1 MYKDKLIHFIGIG
14 GISMSGIA
22 EILLSKGS
30 IISGS
35 DMQNSKQ
42 IEELIKKGAN
52 IIIGE
57 DPNLIDKAE
66 IVVYTAAIKDDNK
79 ELIRAKE
86 LHKELHERAEFL
98 GMITKE
104 YENVI
109 CISGTHG
116 KSTTTGMISTI
127 FLNSNNPTI
136 QIGAYL
142 PKIHANYYVGDNKYF
157 IMEACEYV
165 DSFLKFFPTTA
176 IILNIDDGHLDYF
189 GNIENVK
196 KSFSKYANLVPENGN
211 IILNAD
217 DNNTM
222 SIHINN
228 DKNIITYGINN
239 NANIMAKNISFDN
252 MGYSEFDVYH
262 NNELYIHIKLNV
274 LGKHNIYNALAA
286 ISTCIIYKINK
297 EDIVKGL
304 EEYKGV
310 ERRFEFIGK
319 YKDNILVYDDYAH
332 HPTEIKSTVNSVK
345 NIKCNH
351 NWVVFQSHTY
361 SRTIEHLNEFADV
374 LKEFDNIIIAPIYPA
389 REKNIWNVKEDDL
402 VNLIK
407 PNNKN
412 VLYIDNFDK
421 IVSYLKDNLK
431 ENDLL
436 ITVGAGP
443 VNEVGLKLLGKK

>member
-127 FLNSNNPTI
+127 FLNSNNQRSALFI
-136 QIGAYL
+136 QSWPFLYAMM
-142 PKIHANYYVGDNKYF
+142 DCF
-157 IMEACEYV
+157 CE
-165 DSFLKFFPTTA
+165 
-176 IILNIDDGHLDYF
+176 
-189 GNIENVK
+189 
-196 KSFSKYANLVPENGN
+196 
-211 IILNAD
+211 
-217 DNNTM
+217 
-222 SIHINN
+222 
-228 DKNIITYGINN
+228 
-239 NANIMAKNISFDN
+239 
-252 MGYSEFDVYH
+252 
-262 NNELYIHIKLNV
+262 
-274 LGKHNIYNALAA
+274 
-286 ISTCIIYKINK
+286 
-297 EDIVKGL
+297 
-304 EEYKGV
+304 
-310 ERRFEFIGK
+310 
-319 YKDNILVYDDYAH
+319 
-332 HPTEIKSTVNSVK
+332 
-345 NIKCNH
+345 KC
-351 NWVVFQSHTY
+351 
-361 SRTIEHLNEFADV
+361 
-374 LKEFDNIIIAPIYPA
+374 
-389 REKNIWNVKEDDL
+389 
-402 VNLIK
+402 
-407 PNNKN
+407 PN
-412 VLYIDNFDK
+412 
-421 IVSYLKDNLK
+421 
-431 ENDLL
+431 
-436 ITVGAGP
+436 
-443 VNEVGLKLLGKK
+443 